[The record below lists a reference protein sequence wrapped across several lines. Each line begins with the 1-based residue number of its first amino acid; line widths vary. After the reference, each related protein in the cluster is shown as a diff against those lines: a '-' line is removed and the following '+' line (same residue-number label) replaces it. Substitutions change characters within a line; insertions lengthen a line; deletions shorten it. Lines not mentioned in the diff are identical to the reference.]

1 MIVSVRQKHQG
12 APWLYDE
19 TTGDIVG
26 VKDPDGSE
34 FYFQRVPYLGVFTDM
49 TDQTDGSGALAMT
62 FDTAAIERGIRLVDD
77 SKIYADRTALYNWQL
92 SVHLHNTDSQAHFFE
107 LWGKKNGSD
116 IPNSRFIY
124 SVPSSHG
131 GQPGTIIPSQN
142 FFIQMN
148 AGDYVQI
155 FWATDDVEV
164 TIAHHDAE
172 TSPARPAAPSLLLTV
187 SEVAA

>member
-1 MIVSVRQKHQG
+1 MARQKYQG
-12 APWLYDE
+12 APWLYDD

-34 FYFQRVPYLGVFTDM
+34 FYFQRAPNYGLFLDT
-49 TDQTDGSGALAMT
+49 TNQSGGLSAPAMS
-62 FDTAAIERGIRLVDD
+62 FNTAAIERGIRLVDGN
-77 SKIYADRTALYNWQL
+77 KIYADRTAIYNWQL
-92 SVHLHNTDSQAHFFE
+92 SVHLHNVDSQAHYFS
-107 LWGKKNGSD
+107 LWGKKNGVD

-131 GQPGTIIPSQN
+131 GSPGTIIPSQN
-142 FFIQMN
+142 FFIDMN

-155 FWATDDVEV
+155 YWSADDADIS
-164 TIAHHDAE
+164 IAYHAAE

>member
-1 MIVSVRQKHQG
+1 MARQKYQG

-34 FYFQRVPYLGVFTDM
+34 FFFQRVPYLGVFTDM
-49 TDQTDGSGALAMT
+49 TDQTDGSGAVAMT

-77 SKIYADRTALYNWQL
+77 SKIYADRTGLYNWQL
-92 SVHLHNTDSQAHFFE
+92 SVHLHNVDSQAHYFE
-107 LWGKKNGSD
+107 LWGKKNGVD

-131 GQPGTIIPSQN
+131 GVPGTIIPSQN

-155 FWATDDVEV
+155 FWATDDTDV

-172 TSPARPAAPSLLLTV
+172 VSPARPAAPSLLLTV
-187 SEVAA
+187 CEVAA

>member
-1 MIVSVRQKHQG
+1 MTARQKYQG

-34 FYFQRVPYLGVFTDM
+34 FYFQRAPNYGLFFDT
-49 TDQTDGSGALAMT
+49 TNQTGSTSGTVMT
-62 FDTAAIERGIRLVDD
+62 FNTAAIEQGIRVVDG
-77 SKIYADRTALYNWQL
+77 SKIYANRAGLFNWQL
-92 SVHLHNTDSQAHFFE
+92 SVHLHNTESQAHYFE
-107 LWGKKNGSD
+107 LWGRKNGVD
-116 IPNSRFIY
+116 IPNSRFKY

-131 GQPGTIIPSQN
+131 GVPGTIIPSQN
-142 FFIQMN
+142 FFIDMD

-155 FWATDDVEV
+155 VWARDNAGI
-164 TIAHHDAE
+164 TIAYHAAE
-172 TSPARPAAPSLLLTV
+172 TSPAKPAAPSLLLTV